1 MGKSIKGTQTEKNL
15 MAAFAGESMARN
27 RYDYF
32 SNAAR
37 SGPDKEGYE
46 QMVNIFA
53 ETANNEKIHARMF
66 LRYLEGGDVQIT
78 TTYPAVLIKD
88 TKTNLEA
95 SADGEKMEWSTTYI
109 NFAKTAR
116 DEGFPDVANTFEQIA
131 KAEKFHEARFRKLLD
146 NLNKGEVFK
155 KNTPVMWHCSNCGY
169 VMEGTEAPKMC
180 PACRHPMYYYELI
193 PDNY

>member
-46 QMVNIFA
+46 QMVNIFS

-95 SADGEKMEWSTTYI
+95 SADGEKMEWTTTYI

-131 KAEKFHEARFRKLLD
+131 KAEKFHESRFRKLLD